1 MNNEIKLQDDK
12 NLFFIGKRW
21 RKETRL
27 KRRSDRKGTERE
39 EKLRNIQKYSRFITS
54 LNFLHKEDSIIS
66 LKLLTMALANKLA
79 LVTGSTSGIGLG
91 IAKKLAAQGAN
102 LIINGFGNANEIEHL
117 VKNLSDQ
124 YKVTVSYDGADLSKA
139 SEIERMMNHI
149 NRTSGVDILVNN
161 AGIQYVSPIEKFPL
175 EKWNAILDI
184 NLSAVF
190 HTTRLS
196 LPYMKQKNW
205 GRIVNVASV
214 HGLVA
219 SVEKSAYVAS
229 KHAVVGMTKVIALEN
244 ARTGITANCIC
255 PGWVLTPLVQAQIE
269 ARAKS
274 LNVSFEEAKAKLLLE
289 KQPSGGFVTPE
300 QLGDLAAFLC
310 SESASE
316 VRGVAWQMDGGW
328 TAQ

>member
-1 MNNEIKLQDDK
+1 M
-12 NLFFIGKRW
+12 
-21 RKETRL
+21 
-27 KRRSDRKGTERE
+27 S
-39 EKLRNIQKYSRFITS
+39 
-54 LNFLHKEDSIIS
+54 
-66 LKLLTMALANKLA
+66 LANKLA

-91 IAKKLAAQGAN
+91 VAKKLAAQGSN

-117 VKNLSDQ
+117 VKNLSDEF
-124 YKVTVSYDGADLSKA
+124 KVKVSYDGADLSKA
-139 SEIERMMNHI
+139 DDIERMMNNIHRK
-149 NRTSGVDILVNN
+149 NQSVDILVNN
-161 AGIQYVSPIEKFPL
+161 AGIQYVSPIEKFPV
-175 EKWNAILDI
+175 EKWNAVLDI
-184 NLSAVF
+184 NLTAVF
-190 HTTRLS
+190 HTTRLA

-205 GRIVNVASV
+205 GRIINVASV

-229 KHAVVGMTKVIALEN
+229 KHAVVGLTKVIALEN

-269 ARAKS
+269 ARAKTW
-274 LNVSFEEAKAKLLLE
+274 NVTYDEAKTRLLLE

-300 QLGDLAAFLC
+300 QLGDLAVFL
-310 SESASE
+310 SSDAASE